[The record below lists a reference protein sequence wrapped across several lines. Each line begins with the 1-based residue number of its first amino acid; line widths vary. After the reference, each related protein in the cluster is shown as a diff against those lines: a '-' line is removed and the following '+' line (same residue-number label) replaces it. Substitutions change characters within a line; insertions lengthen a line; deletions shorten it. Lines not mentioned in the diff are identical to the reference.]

1 MSVFLAY
8 AALCMSFA
16 VAILVA
22 DVTQGQQDTAAS
34 LYCMALFAVCAGPAL
49 LGRHNP
55 RHRLLSIFAGCYFVI
70 FGLHTTMKILTG
82 AHTGGLF
89 GPNGTSGAMGT
100 GDVLNSDAAV
110 ILGVLVLLAAYFL
123 VSALRGGKA
132 STVLDREWRYS
143 SILAIGVITWMIGF
157 GEMIAYQLNVSP
169 LHIPRTVMGLPLG
182 IASNIR
188 LLSPIG
194 GMMLIYLVAR
204 RFRPKVVWPLLLI
217 VIGSEFV
224 FGFIGNSKEVS
235 FRIPVLLFVG
245 LYFLDGKVS
254 KKILLTML
262 LVGVPYL
269 LFFNAYRAI
278 TLERDYKTPAEAL
291 QAFSRNIQVARQQT
305 QSQEGFVSASL
316 ESFTQ
321 RVDGKIYV
329 DIIVAGTDSGR
340 VARLGFESLGWFFE
354 SFIPSFLWPEK
365 PDIVLGQRFNHEF
378 HLSESVY
385 TFVPT
390 TQLGELYW
398 AFGMP
403 GVIIGM
409 AVIGMILAWL
419 GGALLQRSAM
429 TVPRFMMLLMS
440 TYYLAVRFEDNIANQ
455 YSLFVRLTI
464 LIWLADRLL
473 RTIGVSE
480 AASVRPATVP
490 MNLLAH

>member
-1 MSVFLAY
+1 
-8 AALCMSFA
+8 
-16 VAILVA
+16 
-22 DVTQGQQDTAAS
+22 
-34 LYCMALFAVCAGPAL
+34 
-49 LGRHNP
+49 
-55 RHRLLSIFAGCYFVI
+55 
-70 FGLHTTMKILTG
+70 
-82 AHTGGLF
+82 
-89 GPNGTSGAMGT
+89 
-100 GDVLNSDAAV
+100 
-110 ILGVLVLLAAYFL
+110 
-123 VSALRGGKA
+123 
-132 STVLDREWRYS
+132 
-143 SILAIGVITWMIGF
+143 
-157 GEMIAYQLNVSP
+157 
-169 LHIPRTVMGLPLG
+169 
-182 IASNIR
+182 
-188 LLSPIG
+188 
-194 GMMLIYLVAR
+194 MMLIYLVAR

-455 YSLFVRLTI
+455 YSLFVRLAI

-480 AASVRPATVP
+480 AASMRPATIP